1 METTL
6 NISQYLSESEIK
18 EICIDEVRNQIKS
31 FFSNE
36 ENAQRLLSNLS
47 YHIVF
52 NEIDKVIPESRELVI
67 NKTRQIINNIQSYSV
82 FRDDT
87 YGGRKSIG
95 QSIMEEAIRNNKDMI
110 NEKVKE
116 TILNKDYS
124 EEIWSKFQELGE
136 TFAENIY
143 EITRLGKQLNKQ

>member
-1 METTL
+1 
-6 NISQYLSESEIK
+6 
-18 EICIDEVRNQIKS
+18 
-31 FFSNE
+31 
-36 ENAQRLLSNLS
+36 
-47 YHIVF
+47 
-52 NEIDKVIPESRELVI
+52 
-67 NKTRQIINNIQSYSV
+67 
-82 FRDDT
+82 
-87 YGGRKSIG
+87 
-95 QSIMEEAIRNNKDMI
+95 MI